1 MKASNCV
8 NNIQGI
14 DRDEYLRIKKL
25 HESTPII
32 MIPATGPEI
41 ISRVHV
47 QNKPAIDD
55 L

>member
-8 NNIQGI
+8 NNIQGV

-25 HESTPII
+25 HESTTII
-32 MIPATGPEI
+32 IIPETGLTEAMKI
-41 ISRVHV
+41 RA
-47 QNKPAIDD
+47 NNAPAIDD